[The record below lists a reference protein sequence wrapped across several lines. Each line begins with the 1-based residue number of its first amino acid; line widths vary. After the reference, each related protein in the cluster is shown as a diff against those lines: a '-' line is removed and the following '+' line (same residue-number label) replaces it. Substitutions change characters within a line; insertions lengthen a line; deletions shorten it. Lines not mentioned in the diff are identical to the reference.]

1 VGPDVHKK
9 TIAVA
14 TVEARASADVRF
26 YGTIPDTPDA
36 IRSMLRKLAK
46 GGQRLHLGNFSRF
59 ASPRQLMASL
69 GLNPSEHS
77 SDATIRR
84 GAITK
89 TGNSLARTCLVEAA
103 WTYRHP
109 ARVTQIIRER
119 LQGLPEPIRAI
130 AWKAPVRL
138 SSRYRKLVAAGKSA
152 PKAIVAVARA
162 LVGFIWA
169 IARLVEPKAATIAV
183 PKARARA
190 DSRPLTRGRGLKR
203 RGGGIDPRQ
212 RGGARSRTIVSLH
225 GAIVTCKTLWR

>member
-119 LQGLPEPIRAI
+119 LQGCRSRSGRSPGR
-130 AWKAPVRL
+130 RL
-138 SSRYRKLVAAGKSA
+138 SHTAAAGTEAKIDLRA
-152 PKAIVAVARA
+152 GAAREA
-162 LVGFIWA
+162 
-169 IARLVEPKAATIAV
+169 
-183 PKARARA
+183 
-190 DSRPLTRGRGLKR
+190 
-203 RGGGIDPRQ
+203 
-212 RGGARSRTIVSLH
+212 
-225 GAIVTCKTLWR
+225 